1 MNTKN
6 LDTEN
11 DALTL
16 QLMIMEGER
25 SDSEA
30 RISYLESRELGANQQ
45 VEELKARVEELVR
58 QKESLEEQLEL
69 ADKIKQDITMF
80 CD

>member
-1 MNTKN
+1 MFKLKDN
-6 LDTEN
+6 LVKVWGEGIELKMKHDAILSEKEKLLNEYQNLEIEN
-11 DALTL
+11 DAINV

-45 VEELKARVEELVR
+45 VE
-58 QKESLEEQLEL
+58 
-69 ADKIKQDITMF
+69 
-80 CD
+80 